1 MNKNSA
7 SLWLMIGRMPI
18 SSGCYGKVG
27 EIKLSGMKDMGE
39 FLKTFV
45 PLEKEGEDERRDFSS
60 LSRKDRDK
68 ELASPLGVK
77 QTPYFY
83 VRDYDADF
91 SQGEETAVS
100 ISEFLEDY
108 M

>member
-1 MNKNSA
+1 MNKDSD
-7 SLWLMIGRMPI
+7 SLWLMIGRSPI
-18 SSGCYGKVG
+18 SSGCYGKVC
-27 EIKLSGMKDMGE
+27 EIKLSGMTDMGE

-45 PLEKEGEDERRDFSS
+45 PAERDGESERRDFNL
-60 LSRKDRDK
+60 LSRKEREK

-91 SQGEETAVS
+91 SIGETTNVS
-100 ISEFLEDY
+100 IQEFLEDY